1 MSKHTCAPA
10 RREQNAIHV
19 GRELVTYET
28 TYCSC
33 GAVLSHVIVNR
44 ISMN

>member
-1 MSKHTCAPA
+1 MSKHACAPV
-10 RREQNAIHV
+10 RREQNTIQV

-28 TYCSC
+28 AYCSC
-33 GAVLSHVIVNR
+33 GTVMSHAIINR